1 MLHCAV
7 SLWPGALQAVCQPLS
22 SPVGPIRAPEWER
35 LWITHLYPLKA
46 SEAGEE
52 EGETGECSGGSHW
65 PACADGFQPWH
76 VTRISRV
83 VTLTSS
89 LLSPSHAAH
98 MPFIP
103 RGDVLHDN

>member
-1 MLHCAV
+1 M
-7 SLWPGALQAVCQPLS
+7 
-22 SPVGPIRAPEWER
+22 GPIRAPECER

-52 EGETGECSGGSHW
+52 EGEEGGEGRMGEGAQRRSHW
-65 PACADGFQPWH
+65 PACADWFQPWH
-76 VTRISRV
+76 VTRISPV

-103 RGDVLHDN
+103 GGDVLHDN